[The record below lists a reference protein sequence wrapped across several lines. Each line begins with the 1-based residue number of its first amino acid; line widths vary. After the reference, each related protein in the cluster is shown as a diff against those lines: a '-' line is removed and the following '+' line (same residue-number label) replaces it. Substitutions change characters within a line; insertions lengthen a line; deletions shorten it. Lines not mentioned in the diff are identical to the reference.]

1 MTTPPGSNSAPSSE
15 LRSGPAGAQQRLVL
29 LHGWG
34 ADAHDLLELG
44 PLLVGPEVEVVALQ
58 APWPH
63 PAGMGRQW
71 YDLQQPNWPELPG
84 ARAALSQ
91 RLLDLS
97 RELPLENTILLGFSQ
112 GAAMVLDVGTLAEGL
127 DGRACAALI
136 GCSGY
141 PHPGWDPQTPYK
153 TKVLLT
159 HGEQDPV
166 VPFAASQALQEQLEA
181 AGHGV
186 ELLGFSGGHTID
198 ERLFPAMK
206 RFIASQWP
214 TSSSVQTMSAP

>member
-1 MTTPPGSNSAPSSE
+1 MAE
-15 LRSGPAGAQQRLVL
+15 V
-29 LHGWG
+29 
-34 ADAHDLLELG
+34 
-44 PLLVGPEVEVVALQ
+44 LVGTAVSVVALQ
-58 APWPH
+58 APLPH
-63 PAGMGRQW
+63 PGGSGRQW

-91 RLLDLS
+91 RLLELS

-127 DGRACAALI
+127 DGRSCAALI

-141 PHPGWDPQTPYK
+141 PHPGWDPQTPHK

-166 VPFAASQALQEQLEA
+166 VPFAASQALQEQLQA

-186 ELLGFSGGHTID
+186 ELGQRLRLSRSAFVRLCHNRSGRGILPLCLPFGPCSLSRTIG
-198 ERLFPAMK
+198 RNL
-206 RFIASQWP
+206 
-214 TSSSVQTMSAP
+214 

>member
-1 MTTPPGSNSAPSSE
+1 
-15 LRSGPAGAQQRLVL
+15 VL

-166 VPFAASQALQEQLEA
+166 VPFAASQALQEQLES

-198 ERLFPAMK
+198 ERLFPTMK

-214 TSSSVQTMSAP
+214 TPSSVQTLSAP

>member
-1 MTTPPGSNSAPSSE
+1 
-15 LRSGPAGAQQRLVL
+15 VL

-166 VPFAASQALQEQLEA
+166 VPFAASQALQEQLES

-214 TSSSVQTMSAP
+214 TPSSVQTLSAP

>member
-1 MTTPPGSNSAPSSE
+1 MSKPPGPNPAPSSE
-15 LRSGPAGAQQRLVL
+15 LRIGPAGAQRRLVL

-44 PLLVGPEVEVVALQ
+44 PLLVGPDVEVVALQ

-166 VPFAASQALQEQLEA
+166 VPFAASQALQEQLES

-214 TSSSVQTMSAP
+214 TPSSVQTLSAP

>member
-1 MTTPPGSNSAPSSE
+1 MATTPLPNPAGPAE
-15 LRSGPAGAQQRLVL
+15 LRVGPAGAQRRLVL

-44 PLLVGPEVEVVALQ
+44 PLLVGPDVEVVALQ

-71 YDLQQPNWPELPG
+71 YDLQQPNWPELPAARG
-84 ARAALSQ
+84 ALKQ

-97 RELPLENTILLGFSQ
+97 RELPLDNTILLGFSQ
-112 GAAMVLDVGTLAEGL
+112 GAAMVLDVGTLAEGF
-127 DGRACAALI
+127 DGGACAALI

-141 PHPGWDPQTPYK
+141 PHPGWDPQPPHK

-166 VPFAASQALQEQLEA
+166 VPFAASQALQEQLQV

-214 TSSSVQTMSAP
+214 NPSRIQTLNNH

>member
-1 MTTPPGSNSAPSSE
+1 
-15 LRSGPAGAQQRLVL
+15 VL

-71 YDLQQPNWPELPG
+71 YDLQQPNWPELPA
-84 ARAALSQ
+84 ARAALKE
-91 RLLDLS
+91 RLVDLS
-97 RELPLENTILLGFSQ
+97 REVPVENTILLGFSQ

-127 DGRACAALI
+127 GGRACAALI

-141 PHPGWDPQTPYK
+141 PHPGWDPQTPHK
-153 TKVLLT
+153 TRVLLT

-166 VPFAASQALQEQLEA
+166 VPFGASQALQEQLQE

-198 ERLFPAMK
+198 EGLFPAMK
-206 RFIASQWP
+206 RFIANQWP
-214 TSSSVQTMSAP
+214 SQSKG